1 MSLHA
6 SNAGGLTTTCLLAS
20 ISAAATA
27 NATGTG
33 VDVSE
38 YEGALVFTQNVGL
51 ITGTIDG
58 KIVTSDNSNL
68 TSSSD
73 AGTFTQV
80 TASTDPLTQS
90 ITIQCSALKK
100 YVGYVGTIVT
110 GPALVGCTM
119 VGSKSIV

>member
-1 MSLHA
+1 MSLNP
-6 SNAGGLTTTCLLAS
+6 SNTGGLTTTQLLAS

-38 YEGALVFTQNVGL
+38 YEGSLVFTQNIGL

-58 KIVTSDNSNL
+58 KIITSDASNL
-68 TSSSD
+68 SSPSD
-73 AGTFTQV
+73 AGTFTQI
-80 TASTDPLTQS
+80 TASTDPASQS

-100 YVGYVGTIVT
+100 YVGYIGTIGT

-119 VGSKSIV
+119 LGQKSIV